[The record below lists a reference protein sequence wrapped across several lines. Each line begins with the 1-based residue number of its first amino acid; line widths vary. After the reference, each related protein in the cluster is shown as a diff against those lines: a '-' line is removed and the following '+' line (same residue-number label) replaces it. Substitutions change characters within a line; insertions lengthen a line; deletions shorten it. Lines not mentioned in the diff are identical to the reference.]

1 MRRDAGREYSVGWGV
16 GRDVA
21 VEVTGGW
28 AMEEQ
33 ECQAAAALTGG
44 LGDLATVSLLL
55 RTW

>member
-33 ECQAAAALTGG
+33 ECQAAAASTGG